1 MSTCLRCIPGVT
13 LRNWHDPYRRNMELT
28 PHWLTG
34 GKSQSPVRSALMN
47 WSRVITT
54 DKYWSQK
61 AKRLD
66 LARASLLNSPT
77 RVIREFGPS
86 LTGCQ
91 LSWGPPSVSWH
102 FWMSSSTS
110 SFEASWKQG
119 FFLSSQLIN
128 ALHRRRNSAARQ
140 SLWALTPRLYD
151 FPPIDAF
158 MVSAAYNTES
168 ISRSLN
174 KNWCRT
180 SQGATDNSMLYEIL
194 PSGLQPS
201 WIPMGTLVAA
211 VFFWCKLS
219 SQKLPLN

>member
-1 MSTCLRCIPGVT
+1 
-13 LRNWHDPYRRNMELT
+13 
-28 PHWLTG
+28 
-34 GKSQSPVRSALMN
+34 MN
-47 WSRVITT
+47 WSRVITIV
-54 DKYWSQK
+54 KNWSQTVES
-61 AKRLD
+61 LD
-66 LARASLLNSPT
+66 LTRDSLLNFPK
-77 RVIREFGPS
+77 RVIREFSLS
-86 LTGCQ
+86 LTGCR
-91 LSWGPPSVSWH
+91 LSWRLLSVSWH

-110 SFEASWKQG
+110 SFEASWEQDVL
-119 FFLSSQLIN
+119 FSSQVTN
-128 ALHRRRNSAARQ
+128 SHHSRRNSASRQ

-194 PSGLQPS
+194 PSGLQLS

>member
-28 PHWLTG
+28 PHWVTG

-110 SFEASWKQG
+110 SFEASWKQD
-119 FFLSSQLIN
+119 FFSFQPTDKCPPQKTKQCRETELVGTYSTVIRLSS
-128 ALHRRRNSAARQ
+128 HRCI
-140 SLWALTPRLYD
+140 YG
-151 FPPIDAF
+151 
-158 MVSAAYNTES
+158 VSS
-168 ISRSLN
+168 I
-174 KNWCRT
+174 
-180 SQGATDNSMLYEIL
+180 
-194 PSGLQPS
+194 
-201 WIPMGTLVAA
+201 
-211 VFFWCKLS
+211 
-219 SQKLPLN
+219 